1 MRRGAQIGA
10 ALIVLTLSGHAAADE
25 SDSDARVRAQQLF
38 ESGLA
43 DAMAGRYADA
53 CPKFAASQAA
63 DPKTSTLLNLG
74 RCYESLGRIASAWAT
89 LREAEALA
97 RKDGRSVLEDTARS
111 SAEALASRL
120 VRITIVV
127 PSAARVPGLV
137 VLRDGKKI
145 EEAEWNVAIP
155 ADAGDHEIKA
165 EAPHYKEWRANVKLE
180 TSDRSL
186 EIPRLEAAPR
196 PSSSPPVVAD
206 RNSWTPLRTTGVVVA
221 GAGIAA
227 LATGFVMGLVA
238 KSQYDDA
245 RATCPAVDDCS
256 REAVSDSES
265 ARSLATAGTIT
276 MIAGGALAAAGGV
289 MFLLSPRRQTSARL
303 GFGTIGLVS
312 AW

>member
-1 MRRGAQIGA
+1 MRRGAQLGA
-10 ALIVLTLSGHAAADE
+10 ALIVLTLTGHAAADE
-25 SDSDARVRAQQLF
+25 SADDARVRAQQLF

-97 RKDGRSVLEDTARS
+97 RKDGRPALENTARA
-111 SAEALASRL
+111 SAEALAPQL

-127 PSAARVPGLV
+127 PSAARVPDLV
-137 VLRDGKKI
+137 VSRDGKKI
-145 EEAEWNVAIP
+145 DEAEWNVAIP

-196 PSSSPPVVAD
+196 PPSAPAVA
-206 RNSWTPLRTTGVVVA
+206 RASWTPLRTTGVVVA

-227 LATGFVMGLVA
+227 LATGFVTGLVA
-238 KSQYDDA
+238 KSRYDDA
-245 RATCPAVDDCS
+245 RARCLAVDDCPPD
-256 REAVSDSES
+256 AVRDGES

-276 MIAGGALAAAGGV
+276 MIAGGALAVAGGV